1 MGGVSFTVKVL
12 GSDDFV
18 SFSLALLCI
27 PVSQLFRVFE
37 FSPESLS
44 QPHCWLKPPDP
55 SSPTGPTA
63 LHSPS
68 QLQRGSPQL
77 CVQLQEQEGF
87 GAGLAAFLRRQPLP
101 SLTSPFFPVLIP
113 GLPVLSSSG
122 TDSQPW
128 QSRFGRCSPGNG
140 MQGVEISSCLTGSS
154 PSSQAVLLPQED
166 RFCRMQAPS
175 CWEPS
180 DPATWKPLFSTGVAQ
195 HPKLCSRSCVRAL
208 TCFSA
213 GFGAGE
219 VHQGLG

>member
-1 MGGVSFTVKVL
+1 MTLSHFL
-12 GSDDFV
+12 SPCSAFLFP
-18 SFSLALLCI
+18 SFS
-27 PVSQLFRVFE
+27 RFE

-55 SSPTGPTA
+55 GSPTGPTA

-87 GAGLAAFLRRQPLP
+87 WAGLAAFLRKQPLP
-101 SLTSPFFPVLIP
+101 SPTRPPQDLFSPVLIP
-113 GLPVLSSSG
+113 GVPVLCSSA

-154 PSSQAVLLPQED
+154 PSRQAVLLLQEG

-180 DPATWKPLFSTGVAQ
+180 DSATWKPFFSTGVAQ
-195 HPKLCSRSCVRAL
+195 HPELCSRSRVCAL